1 MAEPKILNRE
11 RGTKDNASVSS
22 SFIANAHNEQY
33 AFYIREKATYWKN
46 TAPIGAAALT
56 VTMLQ
61 QEYLH
66 WIRHWGELMHYS

>member
-33 AFYIREKATYWKN
+33 AFYIREKATY
-46 TAPIGAAALT
+46 
-56 VTMLQ
+56 
-61 QEYLH
+61 
-66 WIRHWGELMHYS
+66 